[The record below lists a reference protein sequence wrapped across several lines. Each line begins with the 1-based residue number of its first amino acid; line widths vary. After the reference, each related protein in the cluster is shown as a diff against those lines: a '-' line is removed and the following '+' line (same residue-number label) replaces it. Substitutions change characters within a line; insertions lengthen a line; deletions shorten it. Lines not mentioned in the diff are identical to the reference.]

1 MVISET
7 TKNDVLNIY
16 WRPVCFKI
24 INRFEIKLM
33 KENNQHIILKAEQLS
48 IGYKTKK
55 IETVVASNINFEL
68 QKGQLIGLVGAN
80 GIGKSTLLRT
90 LINVQSAL
98 SGSVLINGEDLK
110 STSTLELAKQLSIV
124 LTEPL
129 ISKNLS
135 VLELVALGR
144 HPYTNW
150 IGNLSEEDESAIKNA
165 LELINISK
173 LKDKKCYE
181 LSDGQLQKVMI
192 ARALAQDTA
201 IIVLDEPTTHL
212 DMYHK
217 AYILKLLQKLTKET
231 GKTILF
237 SSHEIDLA
245 IQLCDTMIVMQKD
258 TVVCDQPCN
267 LISKG
272 VFDSLFPKDLITFDT
287 STGSFRVSK

>member
-1 MVISET
+1 LNPIP
-7 TKNDVLNIY
+7 KNN
-16 WRPVCFKI
+16 
-24 INRFEIKLM
+24 
-33 KENNQHIILKAEQLS
+33 IILNVQQLS

-55 IETVVASNINFEL
+55 VETIIASNLNFDL

-90 LINVQSAL
+90 LINVQPAL
-98 SGSVLINGEDLK
+98 SGKISLNNKDLNT
-110 STSTLELAKQLSIV
+110 TSNLELSKQLSIV
-124 LTEPL
+124 LTESL
-129 ISKNLS
+129 LSKNLS
-135 VLELVALGR
+135 VFELVALGR

-150 IGNLSEEDESAIKNA
+150 LGNLTNDDIATINNA
-165 LELINISK
+165 LELVNITE

-192 ARALAQDTA
+192 ARALSQDTA
-201 IIVLDEPTTHL
+201 IIILDEPTTHL

-245 IQLCDTMIVMQKD
+245 IQLCDTMIVMRKD
-258 TVVCDQPCN
+258 NVVCDEPCK
-267 LISKG
+267 LISEG
-272 VFDSLFPKDLITFDT
+272 VFETLFPKDLISFDNM
-287 STGSFRVSK
+287 TGSFRVTK

>member
-1 MVISET
+1 VSKSQYNT
-7 TKNDVLNIY
+7 
-16 WRPVCFKI
+16 
-24 INRFEIKLM
+24 
-33 KENNQHIILKAEQLS
+33 ILKAEQLS
-48 IGYKTKK
+48 IGYKTKNV
-55 IETVVASNINFEL
+55 ETVIASQINFEL
-68 QKGQLIGLVGAN
+68 NKGQLIGLVGAN

-90 LINVQSAL
+90 LIKVQPEL
-98 SGSVLINGEDLK
+98 SGKIAINGKELK
-110 STSTLELAKQLSIV
+110 TTSTLELAKQLSIV

-129 ISKNLS
+129 ISKNLK
-135 VLELVALGR
+135 VIELVALGR

-150 IGNLSEEDESAIKNA
+150 IGNLSEEDISTVNKA
-165 LELINISK
+165 LELVNISE

-201 IIVLDEPTTHL
+201 IIILDEPTTHL

-217 AYILKLLQKLTKET
+217 AYILKLLQTLTKET

-258 TVVCDQPCN
+258 KVVCDQPCK
-267 LISKG
+267 LIENG
-272 VFDSLFPKDLITFDT
+272 VFNSLFPKDLIAFD
-287 STGSFRVSK
+287 SATGSFRVSK

>member
-1 MVISET
+1 MKKET
-7 TKNDVLNIY
+7 S
-16 WRPVCFKI
+16 
-24 INRFEIKLM
+24 
-33 KENNQHIILKAEQLS
+33 HIILKAEQLS
-48 IGYKTKK
+48 IGYKAKK
-55 IETVVASNINFEL
+55 AETEIASNINFDL

-90 LINVQSAL
+90 LIKVQPAL
-98 SGSVLINGEDLK
+98 SGSITLNGKDLN
-110 STSTLELAKQLSIV
+110 STSNLELAKQLSIV

-129 ISKNLS
+129 TSKNLS
-135 VLELVALGR
+135 VFELVALGR

-150 IGNLSEEDESAIKNA
+150 IGNLSNEDTTIVNDAIA
-165 LELINISK
+165 LVNISE

-192 ARALAQDTA
+192 ARALAQDTDV
-201 IIVLDEPTTHL
+201 IVLDEPTTHL

-245 IQLCDTMIVMQKD
+245 IQLCDTMIVMKD
-258 TVVCDQPCN
+258 KEVICDQPCH

-272 VFDSLFPKDLITFDT
+272 IFESLFPKDLIVFDNK
-287 STGSFRVSK
+287 TGSFRVKK